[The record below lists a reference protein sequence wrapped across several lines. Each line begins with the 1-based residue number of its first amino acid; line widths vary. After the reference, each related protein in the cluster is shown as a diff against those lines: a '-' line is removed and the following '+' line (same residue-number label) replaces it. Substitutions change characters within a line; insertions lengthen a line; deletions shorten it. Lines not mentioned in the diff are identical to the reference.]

1 MKHIFLLEDDET
13 LGLGLRP
20 AQRHRYHGSP
30 LQ

>member
-1 MKHIFLLEDDET
+1 MKHIFLKDGED